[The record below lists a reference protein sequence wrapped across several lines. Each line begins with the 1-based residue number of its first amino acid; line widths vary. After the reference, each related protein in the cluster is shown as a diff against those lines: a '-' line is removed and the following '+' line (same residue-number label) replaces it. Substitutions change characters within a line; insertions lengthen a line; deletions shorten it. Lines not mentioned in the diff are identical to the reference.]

1 MRLYADNLRYII
13 ELVKFND
20 AGEVLEPFNLR
31 DEREGG
37 HFDENMNYV
46 WQKDAGEIDTWLADM
61 DEATM
66 EKSIGEAAAA
76 LKVN

>member
-1 MRLYADNLRYII
+1 MFKILQ
-13 ELVKFND
+13 FND

-46 WQKDAGEIDTWLADM
+46 WQKDTGEIDTWLADM

-76 LKVN
+76 WKVH